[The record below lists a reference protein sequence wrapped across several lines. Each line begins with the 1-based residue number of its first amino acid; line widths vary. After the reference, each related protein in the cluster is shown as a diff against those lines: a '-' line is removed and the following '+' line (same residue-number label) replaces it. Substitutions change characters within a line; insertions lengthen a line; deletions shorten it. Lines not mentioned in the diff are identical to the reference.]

1 MVKIKITVVKK
12 IHNKDMFGDKSPVEF
27 TSNPVCD
34 KVELGQ
40 EFISEGGSC
49 L

>member
-12 IHNKDMFGDKSPVEF
+12 IHNKDMSGDKSPVEF

-49 L
+49 P